1 MDWIKEKLGL
11 AAKPVQQ
18 ALPSVATDAGVTD
31 ALGAPAE
38 PAGQTITGG
47 KRHRKTRRGGKHKG
61 KKHRKQTRKH

>member
-18 ALPSVATDAGVTD
+18 ALPSVATTQGASE
-31 ALGAPAE
+31 ALGTPAE
-38 PAGQTITGG
+38 PASQTATGG